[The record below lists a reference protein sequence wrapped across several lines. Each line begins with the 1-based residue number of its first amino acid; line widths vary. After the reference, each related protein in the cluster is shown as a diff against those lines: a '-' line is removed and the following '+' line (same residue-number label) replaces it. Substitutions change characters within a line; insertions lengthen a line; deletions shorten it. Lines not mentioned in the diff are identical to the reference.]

1 MSNTSCLLSNCMA
14 WREISEMLMTSAH
27 ATWQLE
33 CQTHA
38 RMNLVQ
44 DPTRIRK
51 KKVIHA
57 LRVIQELRGQEKG
70 RVNFFEFF
78 SSL

>member
-44 DPTRIRK
+44 DPTRIKPKSHPGVEGISRTVDK
-51 KKVIHA
+51 K
-57 LRVIQELRGQEKG
+57 R
-70 RVNFFEFF
+70 
-78 SSL
+78 

>member
-1 MSNTSCLLSNCMA
+1 MA

-44 DPTRIRK
+44 DPTRIKAKSHPSVGGNSRTTWP
-51 KKVIHA
+51 
-57 LRVIQELRGQEKG
+57 RRGEWG
-70 RVNFFEFF
+70 WG
-78 SSL
+78 

>member
-1 MSNTSCLLSNCMA
+1 MA

-33 CQTHA
+33 CQKHA

-44 DPTRIRK
+44 DPTRIKPKSHIGVEGISRTVDK
-51 KKVIHA
+51 K
-57 LRVIQELRGQEKG
+57 
-70 RVNFFEFF
+70 
-78 SSL
+78 S